1 MPNKGNIL
9 KIILTLIAFLLVH
22 ASQAQVL
29 KFMGRYDVS
38 RVDSIND
45 TTFRLSGEFVD
56 LTGSYTAMDADINDK
71 IIMRGYNSTG
81 KIVYDRFK
89 IVGIDAANTST
100 LEVFVISDYP
110 SGVQN
115 MTGWPG
121 TGSFPI
127 ASPTSDTSKLTY
139 RTSYYMNGID
149 PDYDAA
155 LDNLNLREVWTK
167 TETGINSWEL
177 IVPTDGVTS
186 FELPFEPHST
196 STITY
201 NGAMLRRS
209 QWSIESAISIKL
221 NVDVKRYDH
230 IVVIN

>member
-1 MPNKGNIL
+1 MKRLIFIL
-9 KIILTLIAFLLVH
+9 FVIPAF
-22 ASQAQVL
+22 AQAQVIE
-29 KFMGRYDVS
+29 FMGRYDVG

-45 TTFRLSGEFVD
+45 STFRLSGEFID
-56 LTGSYTAMDADINDK
+56 LTGSYTAMDADTGDK
-71 IIMRGYNSTG
+71 IVMRGYNSDG
-81 KIVYDRFK
+81 KVVYDRFK
-89 IVGIDAANTST
+89 ITGIDARNTLD
-100 LEVFVISDYP
+100 LEVFVESDYAT
-110 SGVQN
+110 GIQN
-115 MTGWPG
+115 MTGWPL

-127 ASPTSDTSKLTY
+127 GSPTSDTSKLTY
-139 RTSYYMNGID
+139 RSSYYMNGID